1 MFTFTAGLWL
11 FIIATIILLILVIAT
26 WKYRG
31 TNTGKAFQ
39 LLAIS
44 AIIWLVG
51 FSFETA
57 ANTLQWKIIFAN
69 LQFSGIAFIPGIWL
83 YLFMSFRGKT
93 KPLSFWLMLAVIPIL
108 SNLITWTDPYHHW
121 FRGTPTLDTTSAP
134 FSVLVNDYQ
143 FWFYF
148 IHAPYGYLVILAS
161 LYVMARGFSGMQPI
175 FRMQMYMLVFAL
187 ILPVLTDVLYV
198 FGISPIAFYNIT
210 PAVFSVSAATV
221 ALGLF
226 RFQFLNIRPMAH
238 ELIIQNLQ
246 DGVIVL
252 DHKDRIVDF
261 NPAARQLAK
270 LDETMI
276 GKTPPELESKI
287 LQFIGQ
293 AVSEGQKKSEFQDP
307 DEQKPYLEIQ
317 ISRIK
322 TPPKQV
328 IGHTI
333 SLRDITERVEL
344 FQKVQRNA
352 MIDDMTGTLNRKYFY
367 ELCSKQIQQLQDRTD
382 FELSIILFDL
392 DGFKRINDRHGHNLG
407 DKALK
412 LVAKKVRGMLRPTD
426 IFGRIGGDE
435 FAVIF
440 TGADSHNA
448 MQTAERLRSG
458 IETLRLT
465 DKKQRVKLTSSFGL
479 YTTSRRNGK
488 LPVLEEIINLAD
500 QAMYK
505 AKRSGGNQIVISKKD
520 RRR

>member
-11 FIIATIILLILVIAT
+11 FIIATIILLLLVVAT

-31 TNTGKAFQ
+31 TNTGNAFQ
-39 LLAIS
+39 LLAVS

-57 ANTLQWKIIFAN
+57 ANTLQGKITFAN
-69 LQFSGIAFIPGIWL
+69 LQFSGIAFIPCYWL
-83 YLFMSFRGKT
+83 YLSMSFRGKT
-93 KPLSFWLMLAVIPIL
+93 RPLSFWLTLAIIPIL
-108 SNLITWTDPYHHW
+108 SNLIAWTDPYHHW

-134 FSVLVNDYQ
+134 FSILVNDYQ

-148 IHAPYGYLVILAS
+148 IHAPYGYLLILAA
-161 LYVMARGFSGMQPI
+161 LYVIARGFSGMQPI
-175 FRMQMYMLVFAL
+175 FRMQMYILVFAL
-187 ILPVLTDVLYV
+187 FLPVVTDVLYV
-198 FGISPIAFYNIT
+198 FGISPIAYYNIT
-210 PAVFSVSAATV
+210 PAVFSISAAIL

-252 DHKDRIVDF
+252 DHKNRIVDF
-261 NPAARQLAK
+261 NPAAQYFAE
-270 LDETMI
+270 LDKTMI
-276 GKTPPELESKI
+276 GKTPMELGSNI
-287 LQFIGQ
+287 LRFIGQ
-293 AVSEGQKKSEFQDP
+293 AVNEGQKKSEFQNP
-307 DEQKPYLEIQ
+307 DNQKSYMEIQ
-317 ISRIK
+317 VSCIK
-322 TPPKQV
+322 SPAKLG

-333 SLRDITERVEL
+333 TLRDISERVEL

-352 MIDDMTGTLNRKYFY
+352 MIDDLTGALNRKQFY
-367 ELCSKQIQQLQDRTD
+367 ELCSMQFQQLHVNPDHSLT
-382 FELSIILFDL
+382 LILFDL
-392 DGFKRINDRHGHNLG
+392 DGFKQINDRYGHNVG

-412 LVAKKVRGMLRPTD
+412 LVAKKVRSLLRPTD

-440 TGADSHNA
+440 TGSDSRNA

-458 IETLRLT
+458 IEMLRLS

-479 YTTSRRNGK
+479 YSAYSQTGR
-488 LPVLEEIINLAD
+488 LPALEEIINLAD

-505 AKRSGGNQIVISKKD
+505 AKRSGGNQIVNSKKD